1 MMTTTSIYIFISVV
15 GFILALM
22 LYNLVAGKAML
33 IKYLAVNIIT
43 SCMVVAIV
51 LFATMDETRRCYLDA
66 AIVYVLISFVFNI
79 AIMRYLKETR

>member
-1 MMTTTSIYIFISVV
+1 MTVAIYIFICVV

-22 LYNLVAGKAML
+22 MYNLVFGKAML

-43 SCMVVAIV
+43 SCMVVGIV
-51 LFATMDETRRCYLDA
+51 LFATTDETRRCYLDV
-66 AIVYVLISFVFNI
+66 AIIYVLISFVFNI